1 MNDNIFV
8 YVISFN
14 EEELLLTVED
24 AYAKAREPEK
34 LFFGIY
40 EQRTDYDFVD
50 LSSYKNV
57 KKVESQYKYPRGTG
71 IARANAFML
80 NNGEDYCMY
89 IDSHTLFK
97 QDWDIMVKGQ
107 FKELKEQHD
116 KPFISHVLQ
125 GWRRDKNNDIEII
138 GDWNP
143 STLVGVTVKR
153 HDGFHYEMS
162 WESFDRN
169 LRFKEHYLCSGM
181 YAFGEMAAF
190 KECLPDP
197 RVFFYGEEQTLA
209 IRLSTRGWKI
219 FSCSEAFMYSKGVTK
234 KDWIKSNFWRSVTRG
249 LEYQTLFWYSDLEFA
264 MRPEQGICFNILSGA
279 ELGYWGAP
287 DKESY
292 EEYVDKLNFDYR
304 DLKKMWH
311 NQNNKGNKHT
321 IKGGKYAIESL

>member
-24 AYAKAREPEK
+24 AYAKAHEPEK

-40 EQRTDYDFVD
+40 EQRTDYNFVD

-71 IARANAFML
+71 IARMNAFML
-80 NNGEDYCMY
+80 NNGEHYCMY

-97 QDWDIMVKGQ
+97 QDWDLMVKEQ
-107 FKELKEQHD
+107 FKELKQQYD

-125 GWRRDKNNDIEII
+125 GWRRDKNNSIEILE
-138 GDWNP
+138 DWNP
-143 STLVGVTVKR
+143 STLIAVVARRYQGLY
-153 HDGFHYEMS
+153 YEMS
-162 WESFDRN
+162 WESFDRS

-181 YAFGEMAAF
+181 YAFGEMKAF
-190 KECLPDP
+190 KECMPDP
-197 RVFFYGEEQTLA
+197 RTFFYGEEQLLA

-219 FSCSEAFMYSKGVTK
+219 FACNESLMLSKGVTI
-234 KDWIKSNFWRSVTRG
+234 KDWVKSDFWRSIARD
-249 LEYQTLFWYSDLEFA
+249 LEFQTLFEHSDLEIA
-264 MRPEQGICFNILSGA
+264 NYPEKGASFEILSGA

-287 DKESY
+287 DQESY
-292 EEYVDKLNFDYR
+292 EEYIDNLNFDYR
-304 DLKKMWH
+304 DLKKMWY
-311 NQNNKGNKHT
+311 NQNNKGDKD
-321 IKGGKYAIESL
+321 AIESV